1 MRIDMKERA
10 GSFAQD
16 KDAAKRIREEEL
28 MPALDQEQEI
38 ILDFTGVEGA
48 TQSFIHALISDLIR
62 KRGAGVLDQL
72 LFKGCEP
79 TIQKVI
85 EVVVDYMQEA

>member
-1 MRIDMKERA
+1 MRIDMRKRA

-16 KDAAKRIREEEL
+16 KDLAKRIREEEL
-28 MPALDQEQEI
+28 APALDQQQEI

-48 TQSFIHALISDLIR
+48 TQSFIHALISDLLR
-62 KRGAGVLDQL
+62 KRGTSILDQL

-79 TIQKVI
+79 TVQKVI